1 MLGLVAAAAIVTAV
15 DAERAFI
22 RDAHT
27 QGQWTAFRKWADDT
41 AVMFSPQAVW
51 AQEYLKG
58 LKDPP
63 RSIDWAPADSW
74 VSCDGRTA
82 INRGPWTSAS
92 GRAHGY
98 FTTVWMQNHS
108 SWRWAYDG
116 GADLPV
122 PMALELLIAGCTT
135 TSCHMFTPPEVL
147 EAAVRGAD
155 ILVVAVGRPELIPGE
170 WVKPGAVVID
180 VGINRLDDGRLVGD
194 VGFEAAARRASWITP
209 VPGGVGPMTVAT
221 LMQNT
226 LEAAEAADA
235 IQ

>member
-122 PMALELLIAGCTT
+122 PMALPKSPRVKRA
-135 TSCHMFTPPEVL
+135 SCKNLAKVP
-147 EAAVRGAD
+147 AAYRGAMVSTAR
-155 ILVVAVGRPELIPGE
+155 LAG
-170 WVKPGAVVID
+170 KP
-180 VGINRLDDGRLVGD
+180 
-194 VGFEAAARRASWITP
+194 P
-209 VPGGVGPMTVAT
+209 
-221 LMQNT
+221 
-226 LEAAEAADA
+226 ADA
-235 IQ
+235 GQGRSADGTLIYEWKVAPDGARHFLARLWNGRGYQIVLDQNVAAPQRR

>member
-122 PMALELLIAGCTT
+122 PMALPKSPRVKRA
-135 TSCHMFTPPEVL
+135 SCKNLAKVP
-147 EAAVRGAD
+147 AAYR
-155 ILVVAVGRPELIPGE
+155 
-170 WVKPGAVVID
+170 GAVVSTA
-180 VGINRLDDGRLVGD
+180 RLAGK
-194 VGFEAAARRASWITP
+194 P
-209 VPGGVGPMTVAT
+209 P
-221 LMQNT
+221 
-226 LEAAEAADA
+226 ADA
-235 IQ
+235 GQGRSADGTLIYEWKVAPDGARHFLARLWNGRGYQIVLDQNVAAPQRR